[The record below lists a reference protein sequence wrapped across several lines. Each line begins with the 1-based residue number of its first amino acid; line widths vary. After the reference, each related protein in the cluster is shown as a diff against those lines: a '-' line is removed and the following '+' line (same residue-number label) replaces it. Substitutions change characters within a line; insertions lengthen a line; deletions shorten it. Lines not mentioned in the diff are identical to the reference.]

1 MGEGTVNED
10 DKKNENDVT
19 PEGAV
24 EVNEEDLDQASGGAI
39 YMKTPAD
46 TSLKIDYTSPTTTAL
61 GDGSVK
67 PAEYDLKSGYDLK
80 KI

>member
-1 MGEGTVNED
+1 VNED
-10 DKKNENDVT
+10 TKKGESEVT

-24 EVNEEDLDQASGGAI
+24 EVSEEDLDQASGGAA
-39 YMKTPAD
+39 YLKMPTDQLKLSPAE
-46 TSLKIDYTSPTTTAL
+46 LKIGTQF

-67 PAEYDLKSGYDLK
+67 PTGQDFTFK

>member
-1 MGEGTVNED
+1 MNEE
-10 DKKNENDVT
+10 DKKNETEVT

-24 EVNEEDLDQASGGAI
+24 EIQEEDLEQASGGAI
-39 YMKTPAD
+39 YMKTPTE
-46 TSLKIDYTSPTTTAL
+46 TSVKIDFADPTIKNM

-67 PAEYDLKSGYDLK
+67 PAGYDLKGYDLK

>member
-1 MGEGTVNED
+1 MNED

-24 EVNEEDLDQASGGAI
+24 EVNEEDLDQASGGAG
-39 YMKTPAD
+39 Y
-46 TSLKIDYTSPTTTAL
+46 LKMPTDQLKLNPGTDAGHKIL

-67 PAEYDLKSGYDLK
+67 PAGYDLKGYDLK

>member
-1 MGEGTVNED
+1 MNED
-10 DKKNENDVT
+10 DKKNENEVT

-24 EVNEEDLDQASGGAI
+24 EVNEEDLDQASGGAAYLKMPTDQVSYGI
-39 YMKTPAD
+39 NKLDPAVK
-46 TSLKIDYTSPTTTAL
+46 LM

-67 PAEYDLKSGYDLK
+67 PADLKGYDLK

>member
-1 MGEGTVNED
+1 MNED
-10 DKKNENDVT
+10 DKKENEVT

-24 EVNEEDLDQASGGAI
+24 EVDESDLDKAAGGISSYSKPTDQQLKLTPTAPTYDLKSG
-39 YMKTPAD
+39 
-46 TSLKIDYTSPTTTAL
+46 TSLL

-67 PAEYDLKSGYDLK
+67 PAEYDLK

>member
-1 MGEGTVNED
+1 MNED

-24 EVNEEDLDQASGGAI
+24 EVNEEDLDQASGGAA
-39 YMKTPAD
+39 Y
-46 TSLKIDYTSPTTTAL
+46 LKMPTDQLKYSPGSDLDPTIKNL

-67 PAEYDLKSGYDLK
+67 PTGYDLKGYDLK

>member
-1 MGEGTVNED
+1 MNED

-24 EVNEEDLDQASGGAI
+24 EVNEEDLDQASGGAG
-39 YMKTPAD
+39 YLKMPTD
-46 TSLKIDYTSPTTTAL
+46 TSVKIDFADPSLKQL

-67 PAEYDLKSGYDLK
+67 PAGYDLKSGYDLK

>member
-1 MGEGTVNED
+1 MNE

-24 EVNEEDLDQASGGAI
+24 EVNEEDLDQASGGAA
-39 YMKTPAD
+39 Y
-46 TSLKIDYTSPTTTAL
+46 LKMPTDQLKMPTDQLKLKGYDLKPGTQF

-67 PAEYDLKSGYDLK
+67 PGGDVTEKY
-80 KI
+80 